1 MELFFYLF
9 SCLTLFFIWKI
20 FRDYLHPAFI
30 TIGIWFI
37 IIFSYNYLISE
48 TKLWFP
54 LSDSFYFILISYI
67 SAFCFFSGF
76 FSLKKTKGT
85 SIESVRFKLKHEF
98 FLYISIVCLGISN
111 IYYINLIKSVGF
123 NFLREETQFGT
134 SLPFHVKIC
143 SYFMQPGIVLFFLG
157 ITKKQN
163 RIKYKI
169 SLFILALMILIS
181 FFTSMNKGGFF
192 QLAICV
198 FYFLK
203 VNRKLN
209 MKTIF
214 LLVTV
219 LVVLVIILQFLRS
232 GDESSSDNFFSRFL
246 YVYFLSPAPAF
257 DAVISGTKDLHSDYF
272 GCWTLS
278 FFYRVLNKMGII
290 DVLPTT
296 LLKSEKW
303 IGVPYATN
311 VYTMPGYFYI
321 DYGFIGIILCA
332 LLYGGIFGKI
342 YSRIKYQ
349 NSISS
354 KIFFSLYLYCLAFQ
368 FFGDWFFGFF
378 SVTLQTIFWLFFLTN
393 KFKLY

>member
-9 SCLTLFFIWKI
+9 SCLMLFSIWKI

-232 GDESSSDNFFSRFL
+232 GNESSRDNFFSRFL

-332 LLYGGIFGKI
+332 LLYGGIFGKL

>member
-9 SCLTLFFIWKI
+9 SCLMLFSIWKI

-111 IYYINLIKSVGF
+111 IYYINLINSVGF

-192 QLAICV
+192 QLAICF

-232 GDESSSDNFFSRFL
+232 GNESSRDNFFSRFL

-332 LLYGGIFGKI
+332 LLYGGIFGKL